1 MKKPSIPSTQPV
13 TDPTVAAL
21 LRPIKENIEIL
32 TGIRGGI
39 MAPLPENAS
48 NSQVVSKINE
58 IIQRLNAHD

>member
-1 MKKPSIPSTQPV
+1 MKKPAIPSTQPV
-13 TDPTVAAL
+13 ADQTVAAL

-39 MAPLPENAS
+39 IAQLGENAS
-48 NSQVVSKINE
+48 NSEVIAKINE